1 MYLPRGSSFG
11 LFALLGIRSLDL
23 LFLGAYVIT
32 ITCHLD
38 KDASVGSWT
47 FFSPA
52 ICYSVSE
59 LMETLADF
67 VAEDAKDP
75 A

>member
-1 MYLPRGSSFG
+1 MYKQSKAEDNF
-11 LFALLGIRSLDL
+11 
-23 LFLGAYVIT
+23 
-32 ITCHLD
+32 
-38 KDASVGSWT
+38 DAVAFVGSWT

>member
-1 MYLPRGSSFG
+1 MLISLLPG
-11 LFALLGIRSLDL
+11 L

-32 ITCHLD
+32 IVCHLD
-38 KDASVGSWT
+38 AVAPSGSWT

-52 ICYSVSE
+52 ICCSVSE
-59 LMETLADF
+59 LLEALEDF
-67 VAEDAKDP
+67 VAEDAKYP